1 MSLFAGFPKDQ
12 TALGLDGNLIHYN
25 QIRVMGAFGCT
36 PRQYRLAQELL
47 SAKRIDGEK
56 VITHRISL
64 EEINEGFNLMMKGKA
79 LKVVITL

>member
-56 VITHRISL
+56 
-64 EEINEGFNLMMKGKA
+64 
-79 LKVVITL
+79 